1 MKRPLPELDEHSLDP
16 DPIRQFHV
24 WYRDA
29 QEAEVPQYD
38 AMGIA
43 TATPDGRPSVRMVL
57 LKQVDAD
64 GFVFHTNYESRKG
77 KEIAANPVAA
87 LVFFWAPLN
96 RSVRIEGPITKTSA
110 GESDAYF
117 ATRPRDRQLSSL
129 TSIQSTPVAGREELD
144 ARYNELEQQYA
155 GMTIPRPA
163 HWGGYRVK
171 PLAIE
176 FWQQRFARLNDRVL
190 YTLQSD
196 GTWWRIRLA
205 P

>member
-16 DPIRQFHV
+16 DPIRQFQV

-29 QEAEVPQYD
+29 QEAEVSQYD

-144 ARYNELEQQYA
+144 ARYNELEQRYA

-163 HWGGYRVK
+163 HWGGFRVK
-171 PLAIE
+171 PLTIE

-190 YTLQSD
+190 YTLQPD
-196 GTWWRIRLA
+196 GTWRRVRLA